1 MVPYTEHMSSE
12 HMSWVEPLQPAGENA
27 QLTHKTEA
35 ASKPERPDNLAFI
48 HEYRVLVDF
57 HLIL

>member
-1 MVPYTEHMSSE
+1 MSSE
-12 HMSWVEPLQPAGENA
+12 QRSWVEPLQPASENA
-27 QLTHKTEA
+27 QLTNKTEA
-35 ASKPERPDNLAFI
+35 TSEPERSDNLAFI